1 LTRIKQRPDDKKILQ
16 VVKNNKIL
24 LENTRVPNIYKSKV
38 RRSKKRTFIYP
49 NGESF
54 RVVYRFDNHYNF
66 LDKFDILY
74 STSANMTNQSFDFD
88 FANSCSDVVVYS
100 KEQFEQ
106 KNSSKIFKITNKKI
120 QKIR

>member
-1 LTRIKQRPDDKKILQ
+1 MTRIKQRPDDKKILQ

>member
-1 LTRIKQRPDDKKILQ
+1 MTSIKQRPDDKKILQ

-54 RVVYRFDNHYNF
+54 RVVDRFNNHYNF

-74 STSANMTNQSFDFD
+74 STSANMTNQSFDFY

-120 QKIR
+120 QKTR